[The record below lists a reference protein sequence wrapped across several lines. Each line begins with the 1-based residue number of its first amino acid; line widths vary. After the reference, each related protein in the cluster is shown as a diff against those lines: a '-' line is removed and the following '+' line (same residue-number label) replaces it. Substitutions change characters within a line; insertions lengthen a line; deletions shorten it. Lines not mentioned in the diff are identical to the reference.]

1 MAQTYTT
8 PSHDNVDLVAEGK
21 PVDAVNAEFYSR
33 FQYPWPPQ
41 AVRRRVDPSVER
53 TALGQSAGDW
63 TGDVLPERPR
73 IWVAGCGT
81 NQAVLTALRFPDA
94 HVVGSD
100 VSPESVAA
108 SAQLAERLG
117 VTNLDLQVESINDV
131 TYDREFDHVISTG
144 VVHHNADPAAT
155 LARVAAALAPDGLLE
170 LMVYNRYHCTE
181 AIAVQKAVRLLA
193 PATGEAGADFDAAMT
208 AARHILDARPD
219 LVARMKPGFSGV
231 AHFEAA
237 AADALIQPV
246 MHTFTVAELDAMAG
260 GCGLEL
266 ALPCVNQFD
275 VGRQCVDWN
284 LRFADTALQRR
295 YLSLTDVERW
305 QVTNLVQLERSPI
318 LWFYLRPAGA
328 RPRRGEAEVLDRFA
342 EQRFVAANLDCE
354 VLVRQADGSYRASG
368 RNAPYPV
375 RPPDGPARA
384 VLDEFTARGPARL
397 RDVLTDLGLP
407 TDLPTLSELRV
418 RLTTTAFPFLQRV
431 PGVDGG

>member
-1 MAQTYTT
+1 VAQTYTT

-81 NQAVLTALRFPDA
+81 NQAVLTALRFPGA

-305 QVTNLVQLERSPI
+305 QVLPEAGRCAAETRRSG
-318 LWFYLRPAGA
+318 GA
-328 RPRRGEAEVLDRFA
+328 RPVRRTALRCGEPRLRGAGPTDGRLVPRLRPERALPGATAGRTRAGGVGRVHRTRSGPAARRPDRPRSA
-342 EQRFVAANLDCE
+342 DRPADPQRT
-354 VLVRQADGSYRASG
+354 AS
-368 RNAPYPV
+368 
-375 RPPDGPARA
+375 PPDHHRLSFPATGSGCGR
-384 VLDEFTARGPARL
+384 RL
-397 RDVLTDLGLP
+397 MW
-407 TDLPTLSELRV
+407 LR
-418 RLTTTAFPFLQRV
+418 RKENR
-431 PGVDGG
+431 